1 MLIDKYVRKSKFKF
15 RKYEPLP
22 DGDGLN
28 AGGIFGHTPPEVNF
42 GNILQAAFLPISFH
56 QKIQAQTVNTFKL
69 SILLLRSLSVDAQH
83 LAQKDAVQFH
93 QQICGQLY

>member
-42 GNILQAAFLPISFH
+42 GNILQAAFFDNILSSKKYKH
-56 QKIQAQTVNTFKL
+56 KL
-69 SILLLRSLSVDAQH
+69 
-83 LAQKDAVQFH
+83 
-93 QQICGQLY
+93 